1 MTRPE
6 RLGPIAGLLTLAFL
20 LLNLFTTR
28 AAPEPDTPTAQMVSE
43 LLQHRNAYIA
53 SAVFILAQAFFLLI
67 FVTAI
72 SSVVAR
78 DLWLGRLASLG
89 GGIASA
95 FAMASAISLI
105 ASVFTADHAANG
117 AAWGPLVFHTFF
129 LSSTGVPMAVFM
141 LAIGVAALSEATL
154 HRVLA
159 WACIPIGVG
168 IAFGGLFG
176 FGGELDG
183 GVFGAVWFI
192 SGLALFVW
200 MVVVSIVLLRRSRAS
215 YGVPVPQ
222 PAST

>member
-6 RLGPIAGLLTLAFL
+6 RIGPLAGLLTLAFL

-28 AAPEPDTPTAQMVSE
+28 SAPDPDSTTAHMVSE
-43 LLQHRNAYIA
+43 LLEHRNTYIA
-53 SAVFILAQAFFLLI
+53 SAVLILMQAFFLLI
-67 FVTAI
+67 FAAAVA
-72 SSVVAR
+72 SVVAG

-105 ASVFTADHAANG
+105 AAVFTADHG
-117 AAWGPLVFHTFF
+117 QTPAAWAPLSFHSFF
-129 LSSTGVPMAVFM
+129 LASTGVPMAIFM
-141 LAIGVAALSEATL
+141 LGIGVAALSARTL

-159 WACIPIGVG
+159 RACIPIGIG
-168 IAFGGLFG
+168 IAFGGLYG
-176 FGGELDG
+176 FGGEVDG
-183 GVFGAVWFI
+183 GAFGAVWVV

-200 MVVVSIVLLRRSRAS
+200 IIAVSIALLRRSRGS
-215 YGVPVPQ
+215 YGLPVPQ

>member
-6 RLGPIAGLLTLAFL
+6 RVGPIAGLLTLAFL

-28 AAPEPDTPTAQMVSE
+28 EAPKPDSSTTQMLSE

-53 SAVFILAQAFFLLI
+53 SAVFILMQAFFLLV

-72 SSVVAR
+72 SAVVAR
-78 DLWLGRLASLG
+78 ELWLGRLASLG

-129 LSSTGVPMAVFM
+129 LASTGVPMAVFM
-141 LAIGVAALSEATL
+141 LAIGVAALSERTL

-159 WACIPIGVG
+159 WACIPIGIG

-183 GVFGAVWFI
+183 GIFGTVWFVA
-192 SGLALFVW
+192 GLALFIW
-200 MVVVSIVLLRRSRAS
+200 MVVVSVVLLRRTPAS
-215 YGVPVPQ
+215 YSLSVPQ